1 MASLKII
8 LLFLKFKQR
17 NEGLRK
23 FEVDIGQIVSNE
35 EAEEKVRKDK
45 SNLQKELES
54 NKEAY
59 VEGLN
64 GDDLFLSLFSEDVE
78 GQKLNL
84 VPGADELLAEF
95 HDKFVVVCKD
105 MYAFGKSQK
114 EVRDKE
120 VNEFWKCFNDAK
132 NANTDEA
139 TRAIDAF
146 MEIKKKITDE
156 LNLMNEQSTNQEAK
170 LNEYNEEVTK
180 LWDKLMSLEV
190 LVVDQLEVGNFLFN

>member
-1 MASLKII
+1 M
-8 LLFLKFKQR
+8 KQR

-64 GDDLFLSLFSEDVE
+64 GDDLFLSLFSEDAE

-190 LVVDQLEVGNFLFN
+190 LVVDQLEVGNFFLINFLFWL

>member
-1 MASLKII
+1 
-8 LLFLKFKQR
+8 
-17 NEGLRK
+17 
-23 FEVDIGQIVSNE
+23 VDIGQIVSNE
-35 EAEEKVRKDK
+35 EAEDKVRKEK

-64 GDDLFLSLFSEDVE
+64 GDDLFLSLFSEDAE

-84 VPGADELLAEF
+84 VPGADELLAGF
-95 HDKFVVVCKD
+95 HDKFVVVFKE

-120 VNEFWKCFNDAK
+120 VSEFWKCFNDAK

-139 TRAIDAF
+139 TRSIDAF

-156 LNLMNEQSTNQEAK
+156 LNLMTEQSTNQEAK

-190 LVVDQLEVGNFLFN
+190 LVVDQLEVKLEFIF